1 MAPNTRDG
9 YLVSLLVSRRISE
22 GIEQNLGEGLKL
34 QMGSVERVF
43 WRKGGFEKMT
53 ATDRVVER
61 WKERAGEDLDGC
73 REGSALLTKK
83 VLFCD

>member
-1 MAPNTRDG
+1 MAPSTGDG

-22 GIEQNLGEGLKL
+22 GIEQVLGEGLKL

-61 WKERAGEDLDGC
+61 WKERTEKGLDGC
-73 REGSALLTKK
+73 RESSAIPTKQ
-83 VLFCD
+83 VLFRD